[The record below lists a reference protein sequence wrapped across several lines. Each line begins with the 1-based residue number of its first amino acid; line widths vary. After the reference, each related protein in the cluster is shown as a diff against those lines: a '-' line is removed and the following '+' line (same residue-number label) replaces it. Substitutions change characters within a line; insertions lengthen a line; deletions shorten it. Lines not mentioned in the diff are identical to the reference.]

1 MVKFFKKNKKFKI
14 LTKNPSQTKRLG
26 KILAGELL
34 KISRK
39 RALVI
44 GLVGDLGGGK
54 TTFLQGLAIGLGI
67 KKRILSPTFV
77 IMKKF
82 KVPAS
87 ASSFAKASE
96 DKKASAGK
104 QSLKFKVFYHI
115 DCYRIKSPKEILN
128 LGFKEIISD
137 SKNIVVIEWADRIR
151 TILPRS
157 TILIKFN
164 FIDKHTRK
172 IILKCMG

>member
-44 GLVGDLGGGK
+44 GLIGDLGGGK
-54 TTFLQGLAIGLGI
+54 TTFLQGLAKGLGI
-67 KKRILSPTFV
+67 KQKILSPTFV

-82 KVPAS
+82 KVPV
-87 ASSFAKASE
+87 SSIQYPVSN
-96 DKKASAGK
+96 
-104 QSLKFKVFYHI
+104 FYHI
-115 DCYRIKSPKEILN
+115 DCYRIKKPKEILN

-137 SKNIVVIEWADRIR
+137 SKNIVVIEWADRVVK
-151 TILPRS
+151 ILPKN
-157 TILIKFN
+157 TKILKFE
-164 FIDKHTRK
+164 FVDKKIRK
-172 IILKCMG
+172 IQVYD

>member
-34 KISRK
+34 KVSRK

-44 GLVGDLGGGK
+44 GLIGDLGGGK

-82 KVPAS
+82 KV
-87 ASSFAKASE
+87 
-96 DKKASAGK
+96 D
-104 QSLKFKVFYHI
+104 
-115 DCYRIKSPKEILN
+115 RKS
-128 LGFKEIISD
+128 
-137 SKNIVVIEWADRIR
+137 VV
-151 TILPRS
+151 
-157 TILIKFN
+157 
-164 FIDKHTRK
+164 
-172 IILKCMG
+172 